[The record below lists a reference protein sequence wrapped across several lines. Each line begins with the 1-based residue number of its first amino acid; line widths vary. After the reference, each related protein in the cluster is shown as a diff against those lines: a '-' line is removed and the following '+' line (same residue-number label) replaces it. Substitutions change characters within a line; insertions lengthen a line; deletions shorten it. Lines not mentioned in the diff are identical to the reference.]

1 MLKNYQYDSV
11 GQKGIWIGDKCILK
25 SCVMQNAGVQIK
37 VYEVKILCLYV
48 FWCFSPKFCDQFN
61 NTPLWAL

>member
-25 SCVMQNAGVQIK
+25 SCVMQNAGVQTK
-37 VYEVKILCLYV
+37 VYEVIIFCLV
-48 FWCFSPKFCDQFN
+48 CIFV
-61 NTPLWAL
+61 L